1 MKAIRSAGLAAITG
15 MICWGAVAQQKPPDA
30 VPEQKQQQEQPASH
44 GPAGDGTNAKVAA
57 AGIVETDPAKM
68 SENAKSPVTN
78 SDPSY
83 VIGPEDVLAISVWN
97 EPRLTG
103 PVMVRPD
110 GRFSMALIGEI
121 TASGLTVNQLEQ
133 AIADLLKKNDLIKT
147 PQVTVQVTQINSKKY
162 FIQGEVLKPG
172 PNPLVVP
179 TNVLEALVNAGGFKD
194 FANVKKIEIIRAG
207 GERFKF
213 NYKDVIHGKHMEQN
227 ILLKPGDII
236 VVP

>member
-1 MKAIRSAGLAAITG
+1 
-15 MICWGAVAQQKPPDA
+15 
-30 VPEQKQQQEQPASH
+30 
-44 GPAGDGTNAKVAA
+44 
-57 AGIVETDPAKM
+57 
-68 SENAKSPVTN
+68 
-78 SDPSY
+78 
-83 VIGPEDVLAISVWN
+83 
-97 EPRLTG
+97 
-103 PVMVRPD
+103 
-110 GRFSMALIGEI
+110 
-121 TASGLTVNQLEQ
+121 
-133 AIADLLKKNDLIKT
+133 
-147 PQVTVQVTQINSKKY
+147 VQVAQINSKKY

-194 FANVKKIEIIRAG
+194 FANTKKIEIIRST